1 MPKPVPDLDLLAQ
14 AVRSALRRGVPI
26 ADAEDIAVLS
36 WERAQAAWDA
46 ERGAFEPLFQR
57 VLQRQ
62 IADWW
67 RTVARRAEVAPPP
80 GLASEPVSGQLEAV
94 CRNQERLL
102 QALTEEE
109 RAVFATW
116 ALQKQLPQGQ
126 LTADRAA
133 ASLGMDVRAYDNAK
147 RRLKGRIL
155 ALAEAFGLA
164 PADFF
169 SCAEGEGPRRTHA
182 NG

>member
-1 MPKPVPDLDLLAQ
+1 MPVPDRHLLAQ
-14 AVRSALRRGVPI
+14 AVRAALRRGVPT

-36 WERAQAAWDA
+36 WERAMAAWKA
-46 ERGAFEPLFQR
+46 ERGPFEPLFQR

-67 RTVARRAEVAPPP
+67 RTVARRAEIAPPP
-80 GLASEPVSGQLEAV
+80 GLADDAPPSAQLEAV

-102 QALTEEE
+102 EALTEPE

-126 LTADRAA
+126 LTAERAA
-133 ASLGMDVRAYDNAK
+133 AGLGMDVRGYDNAK

-169 SCAEGEGPRRTHA
+169 SCVEGEGPRRTHA